1 MSETRYERA
10 TELLEAELGDE
21 LMALDVAQGSC
32 FGFNSVA
39 TGVWRQLASPQSF
52 DQLRDALL
60 AEYEVDTDQCTAEL
74 RTLLNELTDMGLVRV
89 KAVRQADG
97 AN

>member
-1 MSETRYERA
+1 MSEMQYERA

-21 LMALDVAQGSC
+21 LMALDVARGSC

-39 TGVWRQLASPQSF
+39 TDIWRQLASPKSF

-60 AEYEVDTDQCTAEL
+60 AEYAVDSDQCTDEL
-74 RTLLNELTDMGLVRV
+74 RTLLNELTGMGLVRV
-89 KAVRQADG
+89 KTSGQADG

>member
-21 LMALDVAQGSC
+21 LMTLDVARGSC

-39 TGVWRQLASPQSF
+39 TIVWRQLEQPKTF
-52 DQLRDALL
+52 DQLKDLLL
-60 AEYEVDTDQCTAEL
+60 AEYEVGAEQCTEEL
-74 RTLLNELTDMGLVRV
+74 QALLNDLIEQRLAQVRPP
-89 KAVRQADG
+89 G
-97 AN
+97 A